1 MTVQRYKKFIVK
13 PNIFRIIFELFLAHF
28 EGRNAQ
34 QSNAQLFEI
43 TKVACC
49 NGARC
54 GFSFQFS
61 VFYLGGT
68 DGRWQFSHEY

>member
-34 QSNAQLFEI
+34 QSNAQLFEMSESA
-43 TKVACC
+43 KK
-49 NGARC
+49 
-54 GFSFQFS
+54 
-61 VFYLGGT
+61 
-68 DGRWQFSHEY
+68 EYIIIIFIYIIIYININI